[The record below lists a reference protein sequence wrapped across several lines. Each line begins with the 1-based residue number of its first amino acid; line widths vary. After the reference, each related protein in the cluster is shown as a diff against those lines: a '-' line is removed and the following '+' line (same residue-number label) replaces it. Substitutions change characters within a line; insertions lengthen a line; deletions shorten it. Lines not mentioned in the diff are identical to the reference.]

1 MTRHNVETGGRGEEL
16 VVRRL
21 ESGGYTVIARN
32 WRVRGGEL
40 DVVALQGDELVF
52 VEVRVR
58 TGQASGNAAES
69 VDVRKLQRLMLAA
82 QRFAERH
89 PEHEDRVW
97 RVDLVAIT
105 LDRSGA
111 VVGYDHYHDL
121 TLE

>member
-1 MTRHNVETGGRGEEL
+1 MNRRRVEIGGRGEEL
-16 VVRRL
+16 VARRL
-21 ESGGYTVIARN
+21 EADGYEVIARN

-40 DVVALQGDELVF
+40 DIVALQGEELVF

-58 TGQASGNAAES
+58 SEGASGNAAES

-82 QRFAERH
+82 ERFVERH
-89 PEHEDRVW
+89 PEHEDRMW

-105 LDRSGA
+105 FGHFGQI
-111 VVGYDHYHDL
+111 VNYEHFHDL